1 MGALVAAGF
10 DANYVGLLDPHMP
23 GSRDVVY
30 GLIRDAAAG
39 KAKLCIHCADGERFT
54 ALPMAD
60 WLLTDYIGGD
70 NYLEACDMLRSRK
83 RLSGV
88 GRSADEATLEQW
100 ITTGNL

>member
-1 MGALVAAGF
+1 
-10 DANYVGLLDPHMP
+10 
-23 GSRDVVY
+23 
-30 GLIRDAAAG
+30 
-39 KAKLCIHCADGERFT
+39 
-54 ALPMAD
+54 MAD